1 MSAKDRTTAYVCS
14 NADGSEK
21 LPLAIIGTAKNPR
34 CFRLGSPPVPYFS
47 NKTAGSTSLTFS
59 KLVKLRISTPHSLF
73 HLQKRG
79 FVGGQR
85 WVTF

>member
-21 LPLAIIGTAKNPR
+21 LPLAIYRHCEKSAMLS
-34 CFRLGSPPVPYFS
+34 FREP
-47 NKTAGSTSLTFS
+47 AGPILQQQDCRVYLADVS